1 MLYDSGFFDIMLK
14 VIEMDIFEKLCDEMI
29 NEIEKIIL
37 LSIDDHDE
45 KILTYLEEKKKQVEN
60 CRSVSNDVGKYVDR
74 LEKELK

>member
-1 MLYDSGFFDIMLK
+1 
-14 VIEMDIFEKLCDEMI
+14 MDIFEKLCDEMI